1 MRAEL
6 TLYLYHRYF
15 PSKRFLYPL
24 LPLIIGC
31 CQCSSPVENTDIV
44 RKDISLDSLLKI
56 GIRKTYQLQ
65 FDEALV
71 DLQQVVK
78 TAQETGDRKNEILG
92 NINLGALYLKFYSE
106 EEALSHF
113 LLALEL
119 AQTYNR
125 EDFFNTIY
133 NNIGV
138 VYSTNKAHDKAIE
151 YYQKALE
158 ISRKQQNTHRMGVNL
173 LNLGIEISKKGNPE
187 KALEHL
193 NQSRAIFYAEHD
205 NVNYSSSIGEI
216 ADVYFHMG
224 RYDSALAKYSMAFNL
239 AAKIKDEYARP
250 HFALG
255 LAKTYWHLGEYDS
268 AETLLNTG
276 LEGFKKIHH
285 NEGIIEN
292 YTWLASVNQS
302 KRQPEEALKYANLSL
317 AWKDSLLQEKTSTWI
332 SELQMKYEFGKKQKE
347 IEFLQAQATRQK
359 QLWAGSIAVG
369 IVIASLIFFILRGK
383 NTNLRQRNI
392 ILQQE
397 QEMSRLTL
405 EKNNAIREQLEKDLM
420 ANEKLNELEK
430 QRLLQEIMF
439 KDRELAAKAMHLVN
453 KNEVFTS
460 IHHVLSSIELKDNPA
475 AKTQIEKAKKIIRG
489 NDNMDEEWNTF
500 KLHFE
505 EVHPGFF
512 TQVLEAYPA
521 LSPSDLRL
529 SAYLLIDLNSKEIA
543 NIFNITPESVR
554 KKKQRLREKLNLE
567 KDEDIRILLNRFRQP
582 KA

>member
-1 MRAEL
+1 
-6 TLYLYHRYF
+6 
-15 PSKRFLYPL
+15 
-24 LPLIIGC
+24 
-31 CQCSSPVENTDIV
+31 
-44 RKDISLDSLLKI
+44 
-56 GIRKTYQLQ
+56 
-65 FDEALV
+65 
-71 DLQQVVK
+71 
-78 TAQETGDRKNEILG
+78 
-92 NINLGALYLKFYSE
+92 
-106 EEALSHF
+106 
-113 LLALEL
+113 
-119 AQTYNR
+119 
-125 EDFFNTIY
+125 
-133 NNIGV
+133 
-138 VYSTNKAHDKAIE
+138 
-151 YYQKALE
+151 
-158 ISRKQQNTHRMGVNL
+158 MGVNL
-173 LNLGIEISKKGNPE
+173 LNLGIEIRKKGNTE

-193 NQSRAIFYAEHD
+193 NQSRDIFYTEHD
-205 NVNYSSSIGEI
+205 TVNYTSAIGEI
-216 ADVYFHMG
+216 GDLYYHLG
-224 RYDSALAKYSMAFNL
+224 RYDSALTKYRNVFRIASR
-239 AAKIKDEYARP
+239 IKDEYARP

-255 LAKTYWHLGEYDS
+255 LGKTYWNLAQYDS
-268 AETLLNTG
+268 AEIFLNTS
-276 LEGFKKIHH
+276 LAGFKKIHN

-292 YTWLASVNQS
+292 YTWLSSVSQS
-302 KRQPEEALKYANLSL
+302 RKLADDALRYSNLSL

-347 IEFLQAQATRQK
+347 IEFLQAQSTRQK
-359 QLWAGSIAVG
+359 QLWAGSIIVG
-369 IVIASLIFFILRGK
+369 VVIASLIFFILRGK
-383 NTNLRQRNI
+383 YTNLQQRNI

-397 QEMSRLTL
+397 QEVDRLTL
-405 EKNNAIREQLEKDLM
+405 EKNNALREQLEKDLI
-420 ANEKLNELEK
+420 ATEKLNELER

-460 IHHVLSSIELKDNPA
+460 IHNVLGTIELKDNPT
-475 AKTQIEKAKKIIRG
+475 AKAQIEKAKKIIRG
-489 NDNMDEEWNTF
+489 NDNMDEDWNTF

>member
-1 MRAEL
+1 MCAEL
-6 TLYLYHRYF
+6 ILNLYKKIISPGRF
-15 PSKRFLYPL
+15 PHPL
-24 LPLIIGC
+24 LLSLIC
-31 CQCSSPVENTDIV
+31 CLQCSSPAEHTTNAG
-44 RKDISLDSLLKI
+44 KDIALDSLLKI
-56 GIRKTYQLQ
+56 AIHETYELQ

-78 TAQETGDRKNEILG
+78 TARETGDQKNEILG
-92 NINLGALYLKFYSE
+92 TINLGVLYLKFNSE
-106 EEALSHF
+106 EQAVSYFLQALD
-113 LLALEL
+113 L
-119 AQTYNR
+119 AQNYKR
-125 EDFFNTIY
+125 EDFLNTIY
-133 NNIGV
+133 NNIGI
-138 VYSTNKAHDKAIE
+138 VYSTNQAHDKAIE

-158 ISRKQQNTHRMGVNL
+158 ISRKQKNTHRMGVNL
-173 LNLGIEISKKGNPE
+173 LNLGIEIRKKGNSQ

-193 NQSRAIFYAEHD
+193 GQSRDIFYQGHD
-205 NVNYSSSIGEI
+205 TVNYSSAIGEI
-216 ADVYFHMG
+216 ADLYFHLG
-224 RYDSALAKYSMAFNL
+224 RYDSALAKYRSASRI
-239 AAKIKDEYARP
+239 AGKIKDEYARP

-255 LAKTYWHLGEYDS
+255 LAKTYWHLAEYDS
-268 AETLLNTG
+268 AEMLLNTS
-276 LEGFKKIHH
+276 LEGFKKIHN

-292 YTWLASVNQS
+292 YTWLANVSQS
-302 KRQPEEALKYANLSL
+302 RRQPEEALKYSNLSL

-405 EKNNAIREQLEKDLM
+405 EKNNAIREQLEKDLI

-460 IHHVLSSIELKDNPA
+460 IHNVLSGIELKDNPT